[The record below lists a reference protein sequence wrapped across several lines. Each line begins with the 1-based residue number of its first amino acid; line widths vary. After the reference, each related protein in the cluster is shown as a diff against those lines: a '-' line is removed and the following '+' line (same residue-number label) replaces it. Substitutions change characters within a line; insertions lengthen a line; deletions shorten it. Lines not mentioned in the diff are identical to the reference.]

1 MEQTFVMIKPDGV
14 MRQLLSPVIRLLE
27 TKGLKPVAMKLMQ
40 IDVQLAE
47 EHYQEHQ
54 GKPFFPGLVAF
65 ITSGPVLAMVW
76 EGSGAVRAVR
86 ELMGATN
93 PQEALPGTIRG
104 SFALDI
110 TRNVVHGSDSGES
123 ARREIALFFQPEEL
137 MTYQRPADSWLQEG

>member
-1 MEQTFVMIKPDGV
+1 LEQTFVMIKPDGV